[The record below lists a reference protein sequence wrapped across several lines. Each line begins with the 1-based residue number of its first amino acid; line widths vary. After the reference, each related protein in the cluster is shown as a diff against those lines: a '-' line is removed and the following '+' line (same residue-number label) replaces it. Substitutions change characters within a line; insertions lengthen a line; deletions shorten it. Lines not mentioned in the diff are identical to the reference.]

1 MIADAATLAAADRR
15 SVAIAR
21 EWRASDPYRSLEAAF
36 ADVDADDAED
46 VAEIA
51 EALLRD
57 ASWIGPL
64 LDPLISALAA
74 DPWFEPPLKVS
85 RDPLRTGAIL
95 YENYVGTLSAVVLSA
110 DALAAMPAAKTMV
123 ASGRMAI
130 VRYVRA
136 GDARLRRWYAGP
148 IGGELTTQTAAL
160 AREIAPLSLIE
171 NTVVRQDGREH
182 AYMMERATSDV
193 VTLTMTIRAGAA
205 QYARK
210 YRREDGALLK
220 SAALDDTPARAAM
233 LLALLRLSGRRDVAA
248 AFDRATRDGAFYL
261 RWQAMREWLAL
272 DATAASSRLAEM
284 AAEDPNEEIR
294 KAARATMLLVAERQ
308 AALCPA

>member
-36 ADVDADDAED
+36 ADVDADDAEG
-46 VAEIA
+46 VADIA
-51 EALLRD
+51 EAMLRD
-57 ASWIGPL
+57 ASWVGPL
-64 LDPLISALAA
+64 LHPLIAALVA

-95 YENYVGTLSAVVLSA
+95 QENRAVTLSAVVLSA

-136 GDARLRRWYAGP
+136 GHARLRCWCAGP
-148 IGGELTTQTAAL
+148 IGGDIATQAAAS
-160 AREIAPLSLIE
+160 AREIAPLSLTD
-171 NTVVRQDGREH
+171 NTVVRQDGRDH
-182 AYMMERATSDV
+182 AYLLERATSDV

-205 QYARK
+205 PYARE
-210 YRREDGALLK
+210 YCQEDGALLK
-220 SAALDDTPARAAM
+220 IAALDDAPARAAI
-233 LLALLRLSGRRDVAA
+233 LLALLRLSGRRDAAA

-294 KAARATMLLVAERQ
+294 TAARATILLVEERRT
-308 AALCPA
+308 ALCLA